1 MIAFREDTC
10 PRQFLPELA
19 AFFAQQR
26 RRLGA
31 ATSSSQAAELLN
43 DVASNLSTNVN
54 ELIRHVEIE
63 RFPTAS
69 RELLSEV
76 LHNLK
81 VGETHSGVRVSGT
94 R

>member
-1 MIAFREDTC
+1 MRAVDAKESFNGKGNPVIAFREDTY

-43 DVASNLSTNVN
+43 DAASHLSVNVN
-54 ELIRHVEIE
+54 ELIRHID
-63 RFPTAS
+63 S
-69 RELLSEV
+69 LL
-76 LHNLK
+76 
-81 VGETHSGVRVSGT
+81 
-94 R
+94 